1 MQEKGLAPPSIL
13 RTVVLSGLIVFWGAP
28 ARSLRA
34 EPQAEGTIYQSL
46 ELRIYRV
53 VDRYGAPT
61 VVLTNLDE
69 EGNRLGGEPQGAPC
83 APSAPPEASRAAT
96 TGDAPGSHP
105 GLHVSVH
112 GPGGAEAPEGAGS
125 VEITGDGH
133 GETTVVI
140 NINNL
145 PPPPAVPAPEPQAI
159 YPVFA
164 VGGLA
169 GPFRYP
175 DHQYFL
181 GYGPG
186 VSSPSLF
193 SGLGLNAGNRFGLK
207 TGRACGQGYDC
218 LFAP

>member
-1 MQEKGLAPPSIL
+1 MEERGLAPPDIL
-13 RTVVLSGLIVFWGAP
+13 RRIVLSGLILFWGGP
-28 ARSLRA
+28 AGPLRA
-34 EPQAEGTIYQSL
+34 ETQGEGTIYQSL
-46 ELRIYRV
+46 DLRIYRT

-69 EGNRLGGEPQGAPC
+69 EGNRLGGEPQGVPC
-83 APSAPPEASRAAT
+83 AASVPREASRPVT
-96 TGDAPGSHP
+96 TGDAPDVHP
-105 GLHVSVH
+105 GLRASVH
-112 GPGGAEAPEGAGS
+112 GPEGTEAPDGAGS
-125 VEITGDGH
+125 VEIKGDGR

-145 PPPPAVPAPEPQAI
+145 PPPPPAPAPEPQVL

-164 VGGLA
+164 GGGLA

-207 TGRACGQGYDC
+207 TGRSCGQGYDC

>member
-1 MQEKGLAPPSIL
+1 MRPRSGVRTFGFGMALSLVITIEPLGAQVSAESAPGDL
-13 RTVVLSGLIVFWGAP
+13 
-28 ARSLRA
+28 
-34 EPQAEGTIYQSL
+34 IYQSTD
-46 ELRIYRV
+46 LRIFRTT
-53 VDRYGAPT
+53 DRSGHPT
-61 VVLTNLDE
+61 VLVTNLDE
-69 EGNRLGGEPQGAPC
+69 EGNRLSGEPPGVPCAAGAP
-83 APSAPPEASRAAT
+83 AEASRPAT
-96 TGDAPGSHP
+96 TGDAADSHP
-105 GLHVSVH
+105 GLRVSVH
-112 GPGGAEAPEGAGS
+112 GPGGAEGPDGAGG

-145 PPPPAVPAPEPQAI
+145 PPPPAAPAPQPQVFYPVPA
-159 YPVFA
+159 Y
-164 VGGLA
+164 GGLA

-207 TGRACGQGYDC
+207 TG
-218 LFAP
+218 